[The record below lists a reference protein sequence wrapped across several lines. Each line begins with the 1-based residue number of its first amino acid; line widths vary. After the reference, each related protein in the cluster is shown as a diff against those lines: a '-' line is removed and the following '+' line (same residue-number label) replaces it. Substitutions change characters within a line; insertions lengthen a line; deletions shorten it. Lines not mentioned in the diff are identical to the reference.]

1 MKNLLY
7 YILNFTFPK
16 FEKNIME
23 FFKNEKK
30 LIIFDVGCYKGV
42 FVKTILKAVGEKKS
56 KFFLFDINKNVKK
69 YISDLLK
76 LKNIY
81 FHEIA
86 LSNQNGTAIY
96 NYNSSFESSGSS
108 LSTVYKNDTKWNKS
122 RKFILKILS
131 PNNNE
136 KGFIKYRVKTITL
149 DTFLSKKKIKLID
162 ILKVDVDGSEFKFLD
177 GAKNSL
183 KKNKVKTLLIEISA
197 KKNDYKK
204 KEKRIINFLEKRDFL
219 FIKKSNI
226 FSVSIFSNTK
236 CGDYF
241 FVNKK
246 YWSY

>member
-76 LKNIY
+76 LKNVY

-108 LSTVYKNDTKWNKS
+108 LSTVYKNDTKWNK
-122 RKFILKILS
+122 
-131 PNNNE
+131 NE
-136 KGFIKYRVKTITL
+136 TRM
-149 DTFLSKKKIKLID
+149 
-162 ILKVDVDGSEFKFLD
+162 
-177 GAKNSL
+177 
-183 KKNKVKTLLIEISA
+183 
-197 KKNDYKK
+197 
-204 KEKRIINFLEKRDFL
+204 
-219 FIKKSNI
+219 
-226 FSVSIFSNTK
+226 
-236 CGDYF
+236 
-241 FVNKK
+241 
-246 YWSY
+246 